1 MERLRQKDA
10 EAGITTR
17 PLTDAEKGA
26 IAEIRNFYEAKLAE
40 QQVLHES
47 RVRQLADPAARDVLD
62 AEWRADRERLV
73 AERDRKIES
82 IRNSRQG

>member
-10 EAGITTR
+10 EAGVTAR
-17 PLTDAEKGA
+17 VLTDEERAA

-47 RVRQLADPAARDVLD
+47 RVRQLADPAARDTLD
-62 AEWRADRERLV
+62 SEWRVDRERLV
-73 AERDRKIES
+73 AERDRKIEK
-82 IRNSRQG
+82 IRNGQ